1 MKHGSITFLK
11 LVVIFIAI
19 AVVVLMIRMPQTEGR
34 AKDLDLISIYADP
47 FIAYLYIASIPFFVS
62 LYQVIKLLSFVE
74 QDKIFSKNSV
84 QAFKNIKNCALIS
97 IAFIIGAAIFI
108 RINATPGDDPAGFIA
123 LCIFTS
129 VISAVVAATSSVFAN
144 LLSKRVKK

>member
-108 RINATPGDDPAGFIA
+108 RINVTPGDDPAGFIA

-129 VISAVVAATSSVFAN
+129 VISAVVTATSSVFAN